1 MGNKKAI
8 MIWRLMLYE
17 NIQKT
22 VVFKTYE
29 FSTMQEIAYVLNQ
42 KASTIS
48 NFYHGLIDPRENLH
62 YVDIY
67 QTKISL

>member
-42 KASTIS
+42 KASTVS
-48 NFYHGLIDPRENLH
+48 KFLPWAYQPTREFTLR
-62 YVDIY
+62 
-67 QTKISL
+67 

>member
-22 VVFKTYE
+22 VVFKTYG

-42 KASTIS
+42 KASTVS
-48 NFYHGLIDPRENLH
+48 NFYHGLISTRENLR

-67 QTKISL
+67 QTNISL

>member
-42 KASTIS
+42 KATCSTVS
-48 NFYHGLIDPRENLH
+48 KFLPWAYRPTREFTLR
-62 YVDIY
+62 
-67 QTKISL
+67 

>member
-22 VVFKTYE
+22 VVFKTYG

-42 KASTIS
+42 KASTVS
-48 NFYHGLIDPRENLH
+48 NFYHGLISPRENLR

>member
-17 NIQKT
+17 NRQKT
-22 VVFKTYE
+22 VE

-42 KASTIS
+42 KASTVS
-48 NFYHGLIDPRENLH
+48 NFYHGLINPRENLH

-67 QTKISL
+67 QTQISL